1 MPLTPDQEWILTS
14 SAMIAM
20 ADRVLKGTEAG
31 RVLAIVNEHVD
42 AEDQDHWMDLL
53 TDLEGLQ
60 KHFDTLPAPR
70 VKDPEPLL
78 EQVWSMALVDGEA
91 SMAEVRIFEKIAGT
105 LNVHP
110 PKANKWRRAW
120 TATAVESG
128 ELQASMVA
136 VVLGLD
142 GDISEADRKHFEA
155 MVDGLPISKV
165 RARKLLQLID
175 RPPADDEIT
184 NRLAL
189 LPAARQQK
197 ILKEIAAQLAKTENA
212 TSGLTHLRRLA
223 SDASLDVSV
232 LESAN

>member
-1 MPLTPDQEWILTS
+1 MPLSPDQEWILTA

-42 AEDQDHWMDLL
+42 VAEQDHWMDLL
-53 TDLEGLQ
+53 TDLDGLQ
-60 KHFDTLPAPR
+60 KHFETLPAPR

-110 PKANKWRRAW
+110 PQANTWRRAW
-120 TATAVESG
+120 TAAAVESG
-128 ELQASMVA
+128 ELQANMVA
-136 VVLGLD
+136 VVLHLD
-142 GDISEADRKHFEA
+142 GEICDADRAHFQA
-155 MVDGLPISKV
+155 MIEGMPISKV
-165 RARKLLQLID
+165 RARKLLQLLD
-175 RPPADDEIT
+175 RAPKDDDIT

-189 LPAARQQK
+189 LPAARQQQV
-197 ILKEIAAQLAKTENA
+197 LKEIAAQLAKTQNA
-212 TSGLTHLRRLA
+212 ESGLAHLRRLA
-223 SDASLDVSV
+223 EAASLDVSA
-232 LESAN
+232 LA